1 MEQGLQQKESST
13 KKSPPPVALS
23 CWPAFADMSSPA
35 VIFPKAP
42 ISKASAA
49 PASATSPSVREL
61 EAVPMPVRRP
71 GPTWTNLEVA
81 AHREG
86 AARLRA
92 RLQAVAVAPGPQN
105 QIGPAADC
113 LRLEPQVDDR
123 LIEVPAR
130 TPPFISRVSPLWV
143 GPVGKGRAL
152 RSRPSAEG
160 SPRDGATSFTS
171 LPPESLPVGSPSGG
185 LLTSSPALTGGEF
198 KSSISPN
205 HEDRHLAVRMSLGT
219 FPPVQTAQCP

>member
-1 MEQGLQQKESST
+1 
-13 KKSPPPVALS
+13 
-23 CWPAFADMSSPA
+23 MSSPA

-105 QIGPAADC
+105 QVEPVANRLRGNPAPRGVHFIGE
-113 LRLEPQVDDR
+113 LHSSS
-123 LIEVPAR
+123 
-130 TPPFISRVSPLWV
+130 SR
-143 GPVGKGRAL
+143 G
-152 RSRPSAEG
+152 G
-160 SPRDGATSFTS
+160 SQNCR
-171 LPPESLPVGSPSGG
+171 
-185 LLTSSPALTGGEF
+185 
-198 KSSISPN
+198 
-205 HEDRHLAVRMSLGT
+205 
-219 FPPVQTAQCP
+219 